1 MTDKEIIEAIKQ
13 KENGGAEMGSFFDE
27 LVSDGVITYEKLRDL
42 IGWASDAYPKGFPG
56 YYDHCP
62 DFSTIRQTQI
72 RIEKNGGRIA
82 FVL

>member
-13 KENGGAEMGSFFDE
+13 KENEGAEMDSFFDN
-27 LVSDGVITYEKLRDL
+27 LVTDGVITYDKLRDL

-72 RIEKNGGRIA
+72 RIKKNGGKVA